1 MFGNLLRQVELRH
14 LTSFVSPAFF
24 EVFPRKMIWNEGRR
38 LVSNQRNQY
47 AFDLCRA
54 ARQEELDRAGLPV
67 HVWPQR
73 PAFVDASR
81 LKQFPLEAQRAFAHA
96 VVTLYFHQLFAGQMF
111 LLDLSARAL
120 TPADVDVSRGAT
132 CPLDWH
138 PSAWFVQWEP
148 EFREALQLLYRG
160 FYLGDDA
167 AFDAGASRLGL
178 SAIKHLFRQ
187 HFGEQ
192 TNKTRFRLKHFYDSF
207 QRIFEY
213 CKTHRIELKGEFV
226 VLGACLSTLYEN
238 LDRFDVAVDARSCF
252 IQGARGHI
260 TDTDD
265 VGLAANAKKVNT

>member
-24 EVFPRKMIWNEGRR
+24 EVFPRKTLWIEGRR
-38 LVSNQRNQY
+38 IVSNQRNQY
-47 AFDLCRA
+47 AFDQCRA
-54 ARQEELDRAGLPV
+54 ARQAELDQAGLPV
-67 HVWPQR
+67 RVWPPR
-73 PAFVDASR
+73 PASVGVPGS
-81 LKQFPLEAQRAFAHA
+81 KQLPLEAQRAFAHA
-96 VVTLYFHQLFAGQMF
+96 VVTLYFHQLFAGHTL
-111 LLDLSARAL
+111 LLDQSARAL
-120 TPADVDVSRGAT
+120 TPADVDVSPGAI

-138 PSAWFVQWEP
+138 PSAWFVEWEP
-148 EFREALQLLYRG
+148 EFRSALQLLYRG
-160 FYLGDDA
+160 FYVGDDA

-192 TNKTRFRLKHFYDSF
+192 TNNTRFRLKHFYDSF

-252 IQGARGHI
+252 ILGARGYVSEQ
-260 TDTDD
+260 DD
-265 VGLAANAKKVNT
+265 VGRAVGANKVNT